1 MRWIRSHVT
10 FGGWC
15 ALFALAVQLT
25 LSFGHVHSVSRGLFG
40 ATNTERLALQ
50 SLPVLPDGAVVP
62 VQPSRPDPNGAPDD
76 YCAICALIHLAGTMA
91 PAVAPS
97 LPLPVV
103 FTPVPFTLG
112 IDRDLAAVVPHS
124 FQARGPPIA

>member
-10 FGGWC
+10 FGAWC

-25 LSFGHVHSVSRGLFG
+25 LSFGHVHGISRGLFG
-40 ATNTERLALQ
+40 AVNTERVALQ
-50 SLPVLPDGAVVP
+50 SLPLLPDVAAVP
-62 VQPSRPDPNGAPDD
+62 AQPSRHDPNGAADD
-76 YCAICALIHLAGTMA
+76 FCAICASIHLAGTMA

-103 FTPVPFTLG
+103 FKPVPFTAS